1 MNKEIIELMESEI
14 ITLIKEL
21 SMHQPGTKEFDD
33 ITKAIDAI
41 YPTLNKEKSLML
53 EEVKIEKDVESK
65 FKSLML
71 EEIKIEKDAESK
83 IRDLELQQNVNKDNK
98 LLTAVKYGIDIA
110 GIVLPLAFYGVWMN
124 RGLEFEKEGSFTST
138 TFKGLLGK
146 FKPTK

>member
-1 MNKEIIELMESEI
+1 MNKEIIELMEREI

-33 ITKAIDAI
+33 VTKAIDAL
-41 YPTLNKEKSLML
+41 YATLNKEKTLML
-53 EEVKIEKDVESK
+53 EEVKIENENRN
-65 FKSLML
+65 
-71 EEIKIEKDAESK
+71 KI
-83 IRDLELQQNVNKDNK
+83 IDLELQRNVNKDNK

-124 RGLEFEKEGSFTST
+124 RGLEFEKEGSFTSA
-138 TFKGLLGK
+138 TFKGLFGK

>member
-1 MNKEIIELMESEI
+1 MNKEIIELMEREI

-21 SMHQPGTKEFDD
+21 SMHEPGSKEYDD
-33 ITKAIDAI
+33 ITKAIDSLYA
-41 YPTLNKEKSLML
+41 TLNKEKSLML
-53 EEVKIEKDVESK
+53 EEVKMEK
-65 FKSLML
+65 
-71 EEIKIEKDAESK
+71 
-83 IRDLELQQNVNKDNK
+83 DLELQENVNKDNK
-98 LLTAVKYGIDIA
+98 LLTAVKCGIDIA

>member
-1 MNKEIIELMESEI
+1 MNKEIIELMEREI

-21 SMHQPGTKEFDD
+21 SMHHPGTKEYDD
-33 ITKAIDAI
+33 ITKAIDAL
-41 YPTLNKEKSLML
+41 YTTLNKEKSLML
-53 EEVKIEKDVESK
+53 EEVKIEKDAESK
-65 FKSLML
+65 F
-71 EEIKIEKDAESK
+71 
-83 IRDLELQQNVNKDNK
+83 RDLELQQNVNKDNK

-124 RGLEFEKEGSFTST
+124 RGLEFEKEGSFTSA

>member
-1 MNKEIIELMESEI
+1 MNKEIIELMEREI

-33 ITKAIDAI
+33 ITKAIDAL
-41 YPTLNKEKSLML
+41 YATLNKEKTLML
-53 EEVKIEKDVESK
+53 EEVKIEN
-65 FKSLML
+65 
-71 EEIKIEKDAESK
+71 DAENK

-124 RGLEFEKEGSFTST
+124 RGLEFEKEGSFTSA
-138 TFKGLLGK
+138 TFKGLFGK

>member
-21 SMHQPGTKEFDD
+21 SMHHPGTKEYDD
-33 ITKAIDAI
+33 ITKAIDAL
-41 YPTLNKEKSLML
+41 YATLNKEKSLML
-53 EEVKIEKDVESK
+53 EEVKIEN
-65 FKSLML
+65 
-71 EEIKIEKDAESK
+71 
-83 IRDLELQQNVNKDNK
+83 DLELQQNVNKDNK

-124 RGLEFEKEGSFTST
+124 RGLEFEKEGSFTSA

>member
-21 SMHQPGTKEFDD
+21 SMHHPGTKEYDD
-33 ITKAIDAI
+33 ITKAIDAL
-41 YPTLNKEKSLML
+41 YATLNKEKSLML
-53 EEVKIEKDVESK
+53 EEVKMEK
-65 FKSLML
+65 
-71 EEIKIEKDAESK
+71 
-83 IRDLELQQNVNKDNK
+83 DLELQQNVNKDNK

-124 RGLEFEKEGSFTST
+124 RGLEFEKEGSFTSA

>member
-14 ITLIKEL
+14 VTLIKEL
-21 SMHQPGTKEFDD
+21 SMHEPGSKEYDD
-33 ITKAIDAI
+33 ITKAIDSLYA
-41 YPTLNKEKSLML
+41 TLNKEKSLML
-53 EEVKIEKDVESK
+53 EEVKMEK
-65 FKSLML
+65 
-71 EEIKIEKDAESK
+71 
-83 IRDLELQQNVNKDNK
+83 DLELQENVNKDNK
-98 LLTAVKYGIDIA
+98 LLTAVKCGIDIA

>member
-21 SMHQPGTKEFDD
+21 SMHHPGTKEYDD
-33 ITKAIDAI
+33 ITKAIDAL
-41 YPTLNKEKSLML
+41 YATLNKEKSLML
-53 EEVKIEKDVESK
+53 EEVKIEK
-65 FKSLML
+65 
-71 EEIKIEKDAESK
+71 
-83 IRDLELQQNVNKDNK
+83 DLELQQNVNKDNK

-124 RGLEFEKEGSFTST
+124 RGLEFEKEGSFTSA

>member
-33 ITKAIDAI
+33 ITKAIDAL
-41 YPTLNKEKSLML
+41 YATLNKEKSLML
-53 EEVKIEKDVESK
+53 EEVKIGN
-65 FKSLML
+65 
-71 EEIKIEKDAESK
+71 
-83 IRDLELQQNVNKDNK
+83 DLELQQNVNKDNK

-124 RGLEFEKEGSFTST
+124 RGLEFEKEGSFTSA
-138 TFKGLLGK
+138 TFKGLFGK

>member
-1 MNKEIIELMESEI
+1 MNKEIIELMEREI

-33 ITKAIDAI
+33 ITKAIDAL
-41 YPTLNKEKSLML
+41 YATLNKEKSLML
-53 EEVKIEKDVESK
+53 EEVKIEN
-65 FKSLML
+65 
-71 EEIKIEKDAESK
+71 
-83 IRDLELQQNVNKDNK
+83 DLELQQNVNKDNK

-124 RGLEFEKEGSFTST
+124 RGLEFEKEGSFTSA

>member
-21 SMHQPGTKEFDD
+21 SMHHPGSKEYDD
-33 ITKAIDAI
+33 ITKAIDAL
-41 YPTLNKEKSLML
+41 YATLNKEKSLML
-53 EEVKIEKDVESK
+53 EEVKIGN
-65 FKSLML
+65 
-71 EEIKIEKDAESK
+71 
-83 IRDLELQQNVNKDNK
+83 DLELQQNVNKDNK

-124 RGLEFEKEGSFTST
+124 RGLEFEKEGSFTSA

>member
-33 ITKAIDAI
+33 ITKAIDAL
-41 YPTLNKEKSLML
+41 YTTLNKEKSLML
-53 EEVKIEKDVESK
+53 EEVKIEKDAESK
-65 FKSLML
+65 F
-71 EEIKIEKDAESK
+71 
-83 IRDLELQQNVNKDNK
+83 RDLELQQNVNKDNK
-98 LLTAVKYGIDIA
+98 ILTAVKYGIDIA

-124 RGLEFEKEGSFTST
+124 RGLEFEKEGSFTSA

>member
-33 ITKAIDAI
+33 ITKAIDAL
-41 YPTLNKEKSLML
+41 YATLNKEKTLML
-53 EEVKIEKDVESK
+53 EEVKIEN
-65 FKSLML
+65 
-71 EEIKIEKDAESK
+71 
-83 IRDLELQQNVNKDNK
+83 DLELQRNVNKDNK
-98 LLTAVKYGIDIA
+98 ILSAIKCGIDIA

-124 RGLEFEKEGSFTST
+124 RGLEFEKEGSFTSA

>member
-21 SMHQPGTKEFDD
+21 SMHHPGTKEYDD
-33 ITKAIDAI
+33 ITKAIDAL
-41 YPTLNKEKSLML
+41 YATLNKEKSLML
-53 EEVKIEKDVESK
+53 EEVKIENDS
-65 FKSLML
+65 
-71 EEIKIEKDAESK
+71 
-83 IRDLELQQNVNKDNK
+83 ELQRNVNKDNK
-98 LLTAVKYGIDIA
+98 IFSAIKCGIDIA

-124 RGLEFEKEGSFTST
+124 RGLEFEKEGSFTSA

>member
-1 MNKEIIELMESEI
+1 MNKEIIELMEREI

-33 ITKAIDAI
+33 ITKAIDAL
-41 YPTLNKEKSLML
+41 YATLNKEKSLML
-53 EEVKIEKDVESK
+53 EEVKIKN
-65 FKSLML
+65 
-71 EEIKIEKDAESK
+71 
-83 IRDLELQQNVNKDNK
+83 DLELQQNVNKDNK
-98 LLTAVKYGIDIA
+98 ILSAIKCGIDIA

-124 RGLEFEKEGSFTST
+124 RGLEFEKEGSFTSA

>member
-14 ITLIKEL
+14 TTLIKEL
-21 SMHQPGTKEFDD
+21 SMHHPGTKEYDD
-33 ITKAIDAI
+33 ITKAIDTLYA
-41 YPTLNKEKSLML
+41 TLNKEKSLML
-53 EEVKIEKDVESK
+53 EEVKIEN
-65 FKSLML
+65 
-71 EEIKIEKDAESK
+71 
-83 IRDLELQQNVNKDNK
+83 DLELQQNVNKDNK

-124 RGLEFEKEGSFTST
+124 RGLEFEKEGSFTSA

>member
-21 SMHQPGTKEFDD
+21 SMHHPGSKEYDD
-33 ITKAIDAI
+33 ITKAIDAL
-41 YPTLNKEKSLML
+41 YATLNKEKSLML
-53 EEVKIEKDVESK
+53 EEVKIGN
-65 FKSLML
+65 
-71 EEIKIEKDAESK
+71 
-83 IRDLELQQNVNKDNK
+83 DLELQQNVNKDNK

-124 RGLEFEKEGSFTST
+124 RGLEFEKEGSFTSA
-138 TFKGLLGK
+138 TFKGLFGK

>member
-1 MNKEIIELMESEI
+1 MNKEIIELMEREI

-33 ITKAIDAI
+33 ITKAIDAL
-41 YPTLNKEKSLML
+41 YTTLNKEKTLML
-53 EEVKIEKDVESK
+53 EEVKIENENRN
-65 FKSLML
+65 
-71 EEIKIEKDAESK
+71 KI
-83 IRDLELQQNVNKDNK
+83 IDLELQRNVNKDNK

-124 RGLEFEKEGSFTST
+124 RGLEFEKEGSFTSA
-138 TFKGLLGK
+138 TFKGLFGK